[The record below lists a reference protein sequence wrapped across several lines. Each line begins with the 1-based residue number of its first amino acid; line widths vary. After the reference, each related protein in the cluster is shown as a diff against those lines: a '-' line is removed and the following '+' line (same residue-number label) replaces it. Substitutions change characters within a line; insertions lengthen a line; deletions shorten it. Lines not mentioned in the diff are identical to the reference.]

1 MIMKKTELMTTVS
14 SSFKKIGFKIK
25 KHSPEILVVAGVV
38 GTVVSAVMACKATTK
53 VSDILE
59 KAKEDINSIH
69 DCAANEEF
77 VEEYTPEDVKKD
89 LTIVYVQTGIK
100 LAKLY
105 APAVA
110 LGALSIGNILAS
122 NNILRKRNVALA
134 AAYATVDKG
143 FKEYRNH
150 VVERFGEEVDRELKH
165 GIKAKKIEKV
175 IVGEDGKEKKVKE
188 TVSVVERDSLSDYSF
203 FFDESNPYWEKD
215 GSYNRMFLLA
225 QQQYANDK
233 LRANGYLFLNDVLD
247 ELGIPRTK
255 AGQVVGWVYNPNN
268 PNGDNYVDFGIYETY
283 RRDEEAFVKDKAM
296 HERFGEE
303 VYERVVLL
311 DFNVD
316 GNILDLM

>member
-1 MIMKKTELMTTVS
+1 MKKTELMTTVS
-14 SSFKKIGFKIK
+14 SSFNKMSSKLK

-59 KAKEDINSIH
+59 KTKEDIDSIH
-69 DCAANEEF
+69 DCAAKEDLA
-77 VEEYTPEDVKKD
+77 EEYTPEDVKKD
-89 LTIVYVQTGIK
+89 LTIVYIQTGVKI
-100 LAKLY
+100 AKLY

-110 LGALSIGNILAS
+110 LGVLSLSGILAS

-143 FKEYRNH
+143 FKEYRTH

-165 GIKAKKIEKV
+165 GLKSKKVEKV
-175 IVGEDGKEKKVKE
+175 VVDEDGKKKKVKE
-188 TVSVVERDSLSDYSF
+188 TISVVEGNTLSDYSF
-203 FFDESNPYWEKD
+203 FFEESNPYWEKD
-215 GSYNRMFLLA
+215 GNYNRMFLLA

-233 LRANGYLFLNDVLD
+233 LRANGYLYLNDVLD
-247 ELGIPRTK
+247 TLGIPRTK
-255 AGQVVGWVYNPNN
+255 AGQIVGWVYDSKN
-268 PNGDNYVDFGIYETY
+268 PNGDNYVDFGISEAY
-283 RRDEEAFVKDKAM
+283 RRDEESFVKENAM
-296 HERFGEE
+296 RERFGNE

>member
-14 SSFKKIGFKIK
+14 SSFNKMGFKLK

-53 VSDILE
+53 VRDILE

-110 LGALSIGNILAS
+110 LGALSIGSILVS

-165 GIKAKKIEKV
+165 GIKAKKIEKIV
-175 IVGEDGKEKKVKE
+175 VGEDGKEKKVKE
-188 TVSVVERDSLSDYSF
+188 TISVVERDSLSDYSF
-203 FFDESNPYWEKD
+203 FFEESNPYWEKD
-215 GSYNRMFLLA
+215 GNYNRMFLLA

-233 LRANGYLFLNDVLD
+233 LRANGYLYLNDVLD
-247 ELGIPRTK
+247 TLGIPRTK
-255 AGQVVGWVYNPNN
+255 AGQIVGWVYNPNN

-283 RRDEEAFVKDKAM
+283 RRDEESFVKDMAM
-296 HERFGEE
+296 RERFGKE

>member
-1 MIMKKTELMTTVS
+1 MKKTKLMTTVS

-25 KHSPEILVVAGVV
+25 KHSPEILVAAGVV

-110 LGALSIGNILAS
+110 LGALSLSGILAS

-247 ELGIPRTK
+247 DLGIPRTK
-255 AGQVVGWVYNPNN
+255 AGQIVGWVYNPDN

>member
-1 MIMKKTELMTTVS
+1 MKKTELMTTVS
-14 SSFKKIGFKIK
+14 SSFNKMGFKLK

-53 VSDILE
+53 VSDILK
-59 KAKEDINSIH
+59 KAKEDIDSIH

-105 APAVA
+105 APAVV
-110 LGALSIGNILAS
+110 LGALSLSGILAS

-134 AAYATVDKG
+134 AAYATVNKG

-188 TVSVVERDSLSDYSF
+188 TISVVEKDSLSGYTF

-215 GSYNRMFLLA
+215 GNYNRMFLLA

-247 ELGIPRTK
+247 DLGIPRTK
-255 AGQVVGWVYNPNN
+255 AGQIVGWVYNPDN
-268 PNGDNYVDFGIYETY
+268 PNGDNYVDFGFYETY
-283 RRDEEAFVKDKAM
+283 RRDEESFVKDRAM
-296 HERFGEE
+296 RERVGKE

>member
-1 MIMKKTELMTTVS
+1 MKKTELMTTVS
-14 SSFKKIGFKIK
+14 SSFNKMGFKLK

-38 GTVVSAVMACKATTK
+38 GIVASAVMACKATTK
-53 VSDILE
+53 ASDILE

-110 LGALSIGNILAS
+110 LGALSIGSILAS

-165 GIKAKKIEKV
+165 GIKAKKIEKIV
-175 IVGEDGKEKKVKE
+175 VGEDGKEKKVKE
-188 TVSVVERDSLSDYSF
+188 TISVVERDSLSDYSF
-203 FFDESNPYWEKD
+203 FFEESNPYWEKD
-215 GSYNRMFLLA
+215 GNYNRMFLLA

-247 ELGIPRTK
+247 TLGIPRTK
-255 AGQVVGWVYNPNN
+255 AGQIVGWVYNPNN

-283 RRDEEAFVKDKAM
+283 RRDEESFVKDTAM
-296 HERFGEE
+296 RERFGKE